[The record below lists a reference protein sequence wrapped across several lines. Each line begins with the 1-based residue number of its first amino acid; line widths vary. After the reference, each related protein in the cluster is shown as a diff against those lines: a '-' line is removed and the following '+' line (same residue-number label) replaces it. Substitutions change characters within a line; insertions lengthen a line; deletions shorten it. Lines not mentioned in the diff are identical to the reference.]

1 MKIVVNL
8 KTKTEERM
16 LTAFLDSMKI
26 AYHSANKTDENLATY
41 KEFIN
46 EYNNEIVKWT
56 YKHAFPTSLGE
67 ISFNNRTSGEIDTT
81 LQFAFAE
88 IECVLL

>member
-46 EYNNEIVKWT
+46 EYNNEIDNAV
-56 YKHAFPTSLGE
+56 
-67 ISFNNRTSGEIDTT
+67 N
-81 LQFAFAE
+81 E
-88 IECVLL
+88 IENNSYIAHKDVKKLMAERRKAKG

>member
-1 MKIVVNL
+1 MLL
-8 KTKTEERM
+8 KDYATDMTV
-16 LTAFLDSMKI
+16 FGLD
-26 AYHSANKTDENLATY
+26 
-41 KEFIN
+41 

-56 YKHAFPTSLGE
+56 YKRAFPISLGE
-67 ISFNNRTSGEIDTT
+67 ISFNNRTASEIDTT